1 MPPGSGFII
10 AGAVL
15 LVFGVWFGWFGFK
28 SILKSQIGKQVQ
40 LVEGTEMRAVWSK
53 LPLAIYDDIYFFNV
67 TNPND
72 VYKGEPPQLE
82 QIGPYCLD
90 EWMEKVGLIDDEA
103 TDSVAFNFK
112 STFYFNEKRSKGLT
126 GNEEIVMPHFI
137 LLGMLLQTARD
148 TPGAL
153 AFIDKAIDPI
163 FNGQKSLYLKT
174 TPNQI
179 LFEGIYLNC
188 TSKKVA
194 PKAICAVLQAKGAE
208 MGVQKAGDNIYK
220 VSIFGHRNAT
230 ANKNRLEVLRGK
242 KNFRDVGKVTKFNG
256 KDKLSM
262 WAGDECNTLQG
273 TDSTI
278 FPPFQKREDDLVF
291 FVADLCRSIRL
302 QYNGQ
307 KISSRGVHGGR
318 HETTFTILANDSA
331 SRCWCPKSGC
341 LDKGALDLSKCVG
354 APMILTQPHF
364 YDGSEKYLSRVRG
377 LNPNKQDHGIYMD
390 IEPIT
395 GAAFDVRMRLQFNMF
410 MYEMKRVHITHNLT
424 STPILHPL
432 FWIESK
438 VELDDSLLKPIKMLY
453 TVIGVVKVIKW
464 LMVLGAF
471 GLMGY
476 GGYNVF
482 LANKNKVK
490 DVVQNT
496 VRKMDFNGQNSDDK
510 NKMDPYSGSGPN
522 DKIKY

>member
-1 MPPGSGFII
+1 MRRL
-10 AGAVL
+10 L

-28 SILKSQIGKQVQ
+28 GILKSQIGKQVQ

-220 VSIFGHRNAT
+220 VSIFG
-230 ANKNRLEVLRGK
+230 
-242 KNFRDVGKVTKFNG
+242 
-256 KDKLSM
+256 
-262 WAGDECNTLQG
+262 
-273 TDSTI
+273 
-278 FPPFQKREDDLVF
+278 
-291 FVADLCRSIRL
+291 
-302 QYNGQ
+302 
-307 KISSRGVHGGR
+307 
-318 HETTFTILANDSA
+318 
-331 SRCWCPKSGC
+331 
-341 LDKGALDLSKCVG
+341 